1 MLSEVLGSTQIVI
14 SDSVRQILVRK
25 LRGLARMFLDSAATI
40 MFWLTVSYD
49 SDPSVNRG
57 SEADLRVHIANE
69 YRASEVR

>member
-1 MLSEVLGSTQIVI
+1 MLSEVLGSTQIVG

-49 SDPSVNRG
+49 SDPSVRRG
-57 SEADLRVHIANE
+57 SEADPRVRLAHE
-69 YRASEVR
+69 HRASEVR

>member
-1 MLSEVLGSTQIVI
+1 MLSEVLGSTQIVG

-25 LRGLARMFLDSAATI
+25 LRGLARMFLDSATI
-40 MFWLTVSYD
+40 MFWLIVSYD